1 MPAWKKFIS
10 ENNINN
16 WFHVYQTEA
25 DLNKEIANRK
35 PTTIRQLYDV
45 FKTPTYYL
53 LDANK
58 RIIAKNLSLQQ
69 FNDFLLNSK
78 AKKP

>member
-1 MPAWKKFIS
+1 
-10 ENNINN
+10 
-16 WFHVYQTEA
+16 
-25 DLNKEIANRK
+25 
-35 PTTIRQLYDV
+35 LYDV

-58 RIIAKNLSLQQ
+58 RIIAKNLTLNQ
-69 FNDFLLNSK
+69 FDDFLKSK

>member
-1 MPAWKKFIS
+1 MDRAQAHPRTVLLRGH
-10 ENNINN
+10 NL
-16 WFHVYQTEA
+16 QTQNTRF
-25 DLNKEIANRK
+25 LSYKEITNQK

-58 RIIAKNLSLQQ
+58 RIIAKNLTLQQ

-78 AKKP
+78 KK